1 MEPVFL
7 QELLNNSSDKNRFPE
22 PYSGPFSTRR
32 RLFSQQVRSERA
44 CSNWH
49 FIRIKDK
56 SKAKISS
63 HHKSIAPQTYLDIVL
78 RICPACDRRYGLYL
92 LTVIVFEPSL
102 LHVPRTQNI
111 RE

>member
-7 QELLNNSSDKNRFPE
+7 QDMLNNSSDKNAFRE
-22 PYSGPFSTRR
+22 SHSGPFLTRW
-32 RLFSQQVRSERA
+32 RLLFQHGCPKHVDA
-44 CSNWH
+44 KWLFVN
-49 FIRIKDK
+49 IKYK
-56 SKAKISS
+56 NTAKIQN
-63 HHKSIAPQTYLDIVL
+63 HHKSTAPQTHLDIVL